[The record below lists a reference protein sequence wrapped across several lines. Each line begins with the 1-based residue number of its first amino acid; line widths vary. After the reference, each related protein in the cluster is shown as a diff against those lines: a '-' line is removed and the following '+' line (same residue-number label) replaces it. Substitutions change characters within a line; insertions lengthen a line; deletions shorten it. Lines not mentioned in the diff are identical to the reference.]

1 MSLPQYQHLDW
12 RIDVEIGR
20 RSIQQDSDLKFMVRL
35 DTSDPSSKE
44 ANTKSVHMQSDLSSM
59 KHILS
64 QLEAALAEERSVH
77 ARRFQRYIQ

>member
-20 RSIQQDSDLKFMVRL
+20 RSVAQDAEPKFMLRL
-35 DTSDPSSKE
+35 DTSDPSSDE
-44 ANTKSVHMQSDLSSM
+44 VRSVHMQADLVSM
-59 KHILS
+59 KHILT

-77 ARRFQRYIQ
+77 AKRFQRYIQ